1 MQRHCRVEVDRVL
14 PAGLRDE
21 LDRRFGPLEISD
33 RPEGAVVGGLALD
46 QAGLRALL
54 GALWDAGVQVTAV
67 TTAAADQPAAGPRA
81 VGDGTARRRAGDG
94 AAEPLHPG

>member
-1 MQRHCRVEVDRVL
+1 MQRHCRVEVDRAL

-33 RPEGAVVGGLALD
+33 RPDATVVRGLTLD
-46 QAGLRALL
+46 QAALRALL

-67 TTAAADQPAAGPRA
+67 TTAAAGDHA
-81 VGDGTARRRAGDG
+81 VGR
-94 AAEPLHPG
+94 PHPG

>member
-33 RPEGAVVGGLALD
+33 RSDGAIVSGLTLD
-46 QAGLRALL
+46 QAALRALL

-67 TTAAADQPAAGPRA
+67 TTAQPGQRTAGRS
-81 VGDGTARRRAGDG
+81 
-94 AAEPLHPG
+94 HPG